1 MNALGLSFLS
11 FVLGATLAQEE
22 ATTSTP
28 LPPFNAHVRNT
39 CECRLP
45 CELTQPTPRRNL
57 GSDGVIPPI
66 PSPRSDRLEITQ
78 CAPVELGW
86 QDLVK
91 DSPTKGPYFLV
102 LYSPRFQPAV
112 VPLGNKNAYSW
123 TANLPIGQ
131 PYILGMRNGDGLRG
145 GNCDIVYPSR
155 GPDDCALL
163 DFLPNALEFTVDG
176 LSECG
181 NMIVNVTDGTGPYAM
196 TVIPTSS
203 TYREKT
209 VTFVSEIMEYPL
221 DFSPG
226 VSFLVHV
233 NDTSTGKQG
242 ISDVLT
248 VTPGN
253 DPWCR
258 SKASTLE
265 SGFATETFSF
275 PFFIT
280 GSTTLPTQDHS
291 SPSPLPSRVNVTAIA
306 AGCAALICVLIGVSF
321 LVFFCL
327 RRRARKRSAERHEIL
342 GAWTTGGALD
352 TSETSPRTVS
362 YLAAVPYPAKQPS
375 PMDPSRDGTQSPPP
389 PPFEE
394 AVADTPIRPNENPE
408 SLENEEAHLACSE
421 PERRDTHS

>member
-1 MNALGLSFLS
+1 MNALGLSFLL

-39 CECRLP
+39 
-45 CELTQPTPRRNL
+45 
-57 GSDGVIPPI
+57 
-66 PSPRSDRLEITQ
+66 PRSDRLEVTQ
-78 CAPVELGW
+78 CEPVELGW
-86 QDLVK
+86 QDLAK
-91 DSPTKGPYFLV
+91 DSPTRGPYFLV

-112 VPLGNKNAYSW
+112 VPLGNKNANSW

-163 DFLPNALEFTVDG
+163 DFLPNALEFTVNG

-226 VSFLVHV
+226 VSFLGEGLSV
-233 NDTSTGKQG
+233 TQG
-242 ISDVLT
+242 
-248 VTPGN
+248 
-253 DPWCR
+253 
-258 SKASTLE
+258 
-265 SGFATETFSF
+265 
-275 PFFIT
+275 
-280 GSTTLPTQDHS
+280 
-291 SPSPLPSRVNVTAIA
+291 
-306 AGCAALICVLIGVSF
+306 
-321 LVFFCL
+321 
-327 RRRARKRSAERHEIL
+327 
-342 GAWTTGGALD
+342 
-352 TSETSPRTVS
+352 
-362 YLAAVPYPAKQPS
+362 
-375 PMDPSRDGTQSPPP
+375 
-389 PPFEE
+389 
-394 AVADTPIRPNENPE
+394 
-408 SLENEEAHLACSE
+408 
-421 PERRDTHS
+421 